1 MKTGEMILGFK
12 TLVRPNDQ
20 MQYVT
25 LAWILVQ
32 KKKKHLKL
40 NTSGTIGKSEY
51 GMVIR

>member
-32 KKKKHLKL
+32 KKKTLETKH
-40 NTSGTIGKSEY
+40 
-51 GMVIR
+51 IRNNWEK